1 MSLLAP
7 NAPLPP
13 TVRVPFSIF
22 KAPVKVFAPVNIALV
37 LSLFFVIPPAPEII
51 PEKVT
56 LGVLASLWL
65 SERVPLEPIFM
76 LLA

>member
-1 MSLLAP
+1 MLLLLAP
-7 NAPLPP
+7 SEPLSPI
-13 TVRVPFSIF
+13 VRVPAID

-56 LGVLASLWL
+56 LGVLL
-65 SERVPLEPIFM
+65 SV
-76 LLA
+76 